1 MLYTVN
7 NIKCFYHN
15 LIKSGLEAEAVVVAL
30 YLISIVTFE
39 IMWVQSH

>member
-7 NIKCFYHN
+7 NIEHFYYN
-15 LIKSGLEAEAVVVAL
+15 LIKSGLEAEVVVVAL

-39 IMWVQSH
+39 LFLI